1 MKSMVLIPG
10 YGAGRGQGSMFPRG
24 GPVEPALYWQAT
36 FHAAFLGSLGGKS
49 SGSGSRCQSPLI
61 ILVCPGTLSTR
72 ISRIYKKTLMSQ
84 DRQQIQKGWW
94 TEQVFKSFLTLCCSP
109 WSDVHSLSACDVP
122 LRQQHITFIYVHMYA
137 FTYLLIFIYA
147 HLCVI
152 SPISVMSPDREA
164 NVQGLCK
171 FKGWLM
177 TDMQT
182 AAGLKPLLPGGT
194 WLGDRWDG
202 TASGDRSYFCYKWGQ
217 VQLECPLTLVH
228 SDQMF
233 KAFQNTG
240 ALLFQKE

>member
-1 MKSMVLIPG
+1 
-10 YGAGRGQGSMFPRG
+10 
-24 GPVEPALYWQAT
+24 
-36 FHAAFLGSLGGKS
+36 
-49 SGSGSRCQSPLI
+49 
-61 ILVCPGTLSTR
+61 
-72 ISRIYKKTLMSQ
+72 MSQ

-228 SDQMF
+228 RVRCSRHF
-233 KAFQNTG
+233 KTLELCSSRKNRRQQT
-240 ALLFQKE
+240 KENWESGCRSRGWWLRVDFKSYEKF

>member
-1 MKSMVLIPG
+1 
-10 YGAGRGQGSMFPRG
+10 
-24 GPVEPALYWQAT
+24 
-36 FHAAFLGSLGGKS
+36 
-49 SGSGSRCQSPLI
+49 
-61 ILVCPGTLSTR
+61 
-72 ISRIYKKTLMSQ
+72 MSQ

-228 SDQMF
+228 SDQIF